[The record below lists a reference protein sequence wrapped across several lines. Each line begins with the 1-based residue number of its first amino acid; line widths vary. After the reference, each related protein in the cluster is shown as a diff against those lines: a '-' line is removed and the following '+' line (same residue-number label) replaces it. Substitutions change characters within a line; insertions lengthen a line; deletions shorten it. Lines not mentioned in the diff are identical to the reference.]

1 MIYYTVLK
9 SVIYLGR
16 QMGRQSGNALFLILI
31 AVALFAALSYA
42 VTQSGRGNAGI
53 EREQQMINQAVSE
66 QCTASV
72 NYAVNKLKLIVGCDS
87 SEISYELADGSN
99 ANASAPADKSCHI
112 FHANGA
118 GVAPCGAYSAG
129 GCDLAALSLG
139 EKCANGDIIYA
150 GDFGGNRLYTTAA
163 DQGQFTW
170 NNGSTDYTVT
180 GATSTTD
187 GKANTDTLVG
197 LSDAGAPYAAANAC
211 RGLGSDW
218 YLPAQDELNVL
229 YTNHIAIG
237 GFDISGAWY
246 WSSSEN
252 FSTDAWVQRFSD
264 GYQLFNGTKTVAR
277 PVRCARR

>member
-1 MIYYTVLK
+1 MK
-9 SVIYLGR
+9 
-16 QMGRQSGNALFLILI
+16 RQSGNALFLILI

-99 ANASAPADKSCHI
+99 ANASAPADKSCHV

-118 GVAPCGAYSAG
+118 DVAPCGAYSAT
-129 GCDLAALSLG
+129 GCNLAALALG
-139 EKCANGDIIYA
+139 EKCASSDIIYA
-150 GDFGGNRLYTTAA
+150 GTSGGNRIYTTAA
-163 DQGQFTW
+163 DQGNFSW
-170 NNGSTDYTVT
+170 NHGAGPWTTT
-180 GATSTTD
+180 GATSTSD
-187 GKANTDTLVG
+187 GLANTNILVG
-197 LSDAGAPYAAANAC
+197 LADAAAPYLAAEAC
-211 RGLGSDW
+211 RALGSEW
-218 YLPAQDELNVL
+218 YLPAKDELNVL

-246 WSSSEN
+246 WSSSES
-252 FSTDAWVQRFSD
+252 FSTIAWVQRFSD
-264 GYQLFNGTKTVAR
+264 GFRFNFFKTLAR

>member
-1 MIYYTVLK
+1 
-9 SVIYLGR
+9 
-16 QMGRQSGNALFLILI
+16 MGRQRGNALFLILI

-139 EKCANGDIIYA
+139 EKCANGDIVYA

-229 YTNHIAIG
+229 YTNRTAIG
-237 GFDISGAWY
+237 GFNESGSWY
-246 WSSSEN
+246 WSSTEYWSPRGR
-252 FSTDAWVQRFSD
+252 VQRFND
-264 GYQLFNGTKTVAR
+264 GDQDVSYKYLMRAI
-277 PVRCARR
+277 RCTRR